1 MDIQNKQLGDQKMN
15 PLNLLKNCTIC
26 PRNCNI
32 DRTKE
37 QSGFCH
43 AGNLPKVA
51 LASIHKWEEPCISG
65 EKGSGTVFF
74 SNCNLSCV
82 FCQNYE
88 ISSQGFGKE
97 ITIERLS
104 EIFLNQQKKNVHNIN
119 LVSPSHYLPQI
130 REALLLAKSKGL
142 SLPIVYNTNS
152 YEKVESLRLLEG
164 LIDIY
169 IPDIKY
175 YTHKYAVDFSCAP
188 HYFEIATSAILEIYR
203 QVEKNQF
210 DENGIMTKGVLI
222 RHLILPNCKEDSKKI
237 LDWIKENLG
246 HSVYVSLM
254 NQYVPM
260 YHAKEIKQLSRRL
273 TTFEYQKVVDYFL
286 EIGLKNGYMQ
296 KKSSASSQYTPTFD
310 LSDV

>member
-1 MDIQNKQLGDQKMN
+1 MN
-15 PLNLLKNCTIC
+15 TLDLLKNCTIC

-32 DRTKE
+32 DRTNGKL
-37 QSGFCH
+37 GFCH
-43 AGNLPKVA
+43 SGNLPKAA

-65 EKGSGTVFF
+65 TKGSGTIFF
-74 SNCNLSCV
+74 SNCNLNCV

-88 ISSQGFGKE
+88 ISNQGFGKE

-104 EIFLNQQKKNVHNIN
+104 EIFLEQQKKEVHNIN
-119 LVSPSHYLPQI
+119 LVSPSHYLPQV

-152 YEKVESLRLLEG
+152 YEKKESLQRLEG

-175 YTHKYAVDFSCAP
+175 YNHKYAVDFSSAP
-188 HYFEIATSAILEIYR
+188 HYFEFASAAILEMYR
-203 QVEKNQF
+203 QVGKNEF
-210 DENGIMTKGVLI
+210 DSNGMMTKGILI

-246 HSVYVSLM
+246 HNVYVSLM
-254 NQYVPM
+254 NQYTPM
-260 YHAKEIKQLSRRL
+260 YHAKQIKQLSRRL
-273 TTFEYQKVVDYFL
+273 TTFEYQKVIDYFL
-286 EIGLKNGYMQ
+286 EIGLKNGYIQ
-296 KKSSASSQYTPTFD
+296 EKSSASSQYTPIFD
-310 LSDV
+310 LSGI